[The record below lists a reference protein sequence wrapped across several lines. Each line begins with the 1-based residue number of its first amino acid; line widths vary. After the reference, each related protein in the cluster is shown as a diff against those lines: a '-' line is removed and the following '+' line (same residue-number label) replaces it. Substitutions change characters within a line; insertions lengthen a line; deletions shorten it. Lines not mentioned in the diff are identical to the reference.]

1 MHGHDGFFV
10 LASSRLPGRPSMR
23 KRRALVFDQ
32 EEIVLYL
39 FKNLF
44 TTLGYDVLTFA
55 EPAICPLYHDDA
67 DACGQEHA
75 CADVM
80 FTALKMPRMTG
91 VEFLELQ
98 AARGCRMTGGNKAL
112 ISESIDENNHRR
124 LETLGSAF
132 FQKPVDFAAVSNW
145 LASCE
150 KRIDLARPLATRR
163 KQERRT
169 TNYKITCTK
178 GGNDDILQATVIDI
192 SKSGLCIRLEN
203 PLLTGQ
209 EIRIGTGLP
218 HGCRSARV
226 VWVSQN
232 ADGTYLAGLVC
243 D

>member
-1 MHGHDGFFV
+1 
-10 LASSRLPGRPSMR
+10 MR
-23 KRRALVFDQ
+23 KRRAIVFDQ

-44 TTLGYDVLTFA
+44 TTLGYDVLTFSEA
-55 EPAICPLYHDDA
+55 AICPLYNCNA
-67 DACGQEHA
+67 DACGQEHP
-75 CADVM
+75 CADVL
-80 FTALKMPRMTG
+80 FTTLKMPRMTG
-91 VEFLELQ
+91 LELLELQ
-98 AARGCRMTGGNKAL
+98 AARGCKMNGGNKAL
-112 ISESIDENNHRR
+112 ISESVDENNYRR

-132 FQKPVDFAAVSNW
+132 FQKPIDFGAVSNW
-145 LASCE
+145 LAALE

-169 TNYKITCTK
+169 TNYKIAWTK
-178 GGNDDILQATVIDI
+178 GGSDDIRQATVIDI
-192 SKSGLCIRLEN
+192 SKSGLCIRLEG

-209 EIRIGTGLP
+209 EIRIRTSLP